1 MTRLVIALASAA
13 FGSIVALGCGG
24 SAKQDTTTTAG
35 SGAGSNEPAHLVKK
49 VQVSWGIS
57 PVGPTQEMADVFLA
71 TTDETGKQVSHSIG
85 RYKGTCSVFSPAA
98 DMNAITGV
106 QCKAGGG
113 GTELHLVVQGGE
125 HLIVLQMPFTEGAP
139 QDAMN
144 RKEITR
150 VKVSRGIGIEVDP
163 VQATTGAP

>member
-1 MTRLVIALASAA
+1 MTRLVIAFASAA
-13 FGSIVALGCGG
+13 LVLGCSGP
-24 SAKQDTTTTAG
+24 AKQETTTTG
-35 SGAGSNEPAHLVKK
+35 TGTGSNEPARLTKK
-49 VQVSWGIS
+49 VLVSWGIS
-57 PVGPTQEMADVFLA
+57 PVGEMADVFLA

-85 RYKGTCSVFSPAA
+85 RYKGTCTVFTPAA
-98 DMNAITGV
+98 EMNAITGV

-125 HLIVLQMPFTEGAP
+125 ELIVLQMPFTEGAP

-150 VKVSRGIGIEVDP
+150 VKVSRGIAIEVDP
-163 VQATTGAP
+163 VQATTGAPN